1 MKSKMKSQ
9 GYPVDIEHL
18 YKSYYRQLYLY
29 ALTFLDDKEAAMDV
43 TNDAFERVLLDWQK
57 GECRQETVLGYLYR
71 LIRNYCLDILRH
83 RKVHDRY
90 MQMKLATEK
99 MEDASYN
106 EVMEF
111 EDRII
116 NLRNAVEDLPE
127 PDRSILK
134 CCYFKKLTYKETA
147 EELQITVNVV
157 HKRMVS
163 AFKQLRKMLKN
174 DE

>member
-9 GYPVDIEHL
+9 GYSVDIEHL

-29 ALTFLDDKEAAMDV
+29 ALTFLDDKETAMDV
-43 TNDAFERVLLDWQK
+43 INDAFERVLLDWQK
-57 GECRQETVLGYLYR
+57 GDCRQETVLGYLYR
-71 LIRNYCLDILRH
+71 LIRNYSLDILRH

-99 MEDASYN
+99 LEDASPS
-106 EVMEF
+106 EVMDF
-111 EDRII
+111 ENRIVR
-116 NLRNAVEDLPE
+116 LRNAVDELPE

-134 CCYFKKLTYKETA
+134 CCYFKKRTYKETA
-147 EELQITVNVV
+147 AELQITVNVV

-163 AFKQLRKMLKN
+163 AFRQLRQMLKN